1 MQFKLVFRILQVPHS
16 ISPPNQ
22 SGLRDF
28 NRRQFTCPSLRR
40 TSNTFMFLPI
50 QQTEPIQ
57 TMSNLIK
64 PEFGRTQHLQTALL
78 M

>member
-1 MQFKLVFRILQVPHS
+1 
-16 ISPPNQ
+16 
-22 SGLRDF
+22 
-28 NRRQFTCPSLRR
+28 
-40 TSNTFMFLPI
+40 MFLPI